1 MPVQREVQKMLPKIF
16 KRQLQ
21 RPSLLIAVAL
31 VGLALLTA
39 TPLAFSQSCALC
51 YTQAASAGARMIQAL
66 RSGILV
72 LIVPPT
78 FMSVCMIFIVYRKGH
93 QFRQEDDAPTS
104 KQDW

>member
-1 MPVQREVQKMLPKIF
+1 MLKRIF
-16 KRQLQ
+16 ERQLQ
-21 RPSLLIAVAL
+21 KPLLLVAVAL
-31 VGLALLTA
+31 VGIVVLAAPTQ
-39 TPLAFSQSCALC
+39 AFSQSCALC

-93 QFRQEDDAPTS
+93 QFRRYEDTPAS